1 MKMVQNIKEH
11 KQTNLQLLIFW
22 ENDKVPTKVGV
33 SLSLSQWKVL
43 CSATQVVDDLIS
55 RAKDGEPVDWRY
67 SLGEDV
73 YVIIKAP
80 STDNSHQEA
89 LRTSWRMAIASYEDR
104 SDPESLRI
112 EITETDH
119 PIVGRQ
125 RDRTKNN
132 GQ

>member
-1 MKMVQNIKEH
+1 M
-11 KQTNLQLLIFW
+11 
-22 ENDKVPTKVGV
+22 
-33 SLSLSQWKVL
+33 

-89 LRTSWRMAIASYEDR
+89 LRTSWRMDIASYEER
-104 SDPESLRI
+104 SDPESLRM
-112 EITETDH
+112 ERTEKDH
-119 PIVGRQ
+119 TFI
-125 RDRTKNN
+125 
-132 GQ
+132 

>member
-1 MKMVQNIKEH
+1 MVQNIMEH

-55 RAKDGEPVDWRY
+55 QAKDGEPVDWRY
-67 SLGEDV
+67 HLGRRRLR
-73 YVIIKAP
+73 YHQSP

-89 LRTSWRMAIASYEDR
+89 LRTSWRMDIASYEDR

-112 EITETDH
+112 EITE
-119 PIVGRQ
+119 R
-125 RDRTKNN
+125 K
-132 GQ
+132 